1 MKSWLLLILAF
12 AWVMA
17 PTANA
22 NSSYTWDF
30 DPASNT
36 SLGTNI
42 LAYGNGGIGIA
53 ATASSGLYYKVA
65 RGDVGLGLACCNSD
79 HEIEPG
85 QAIVF
90 NLSNLFS
97 RKVTAITLTL
107 VSIET
112 GEAGQVC
119 DFHACMTFGASRNG
133 KPVNIL
139 ALYSDMQAHHSG
151 LLTVTSLRGDV
162 LVNQLQAR
170 TSVVPEPSSLMLMG
184 SGLLALIGF
193 VRRKSRI

>member
-1 MKSWLLLILAF
+1 MKSWLLPILAF

-17 PTANA
+17 PTAYA

-36 SLGTNI
+36 NLGTNI

-53 ATASSGLYYKVA
+53 ATASTSLYYKVA

-119 DFHACMTFGASRNG
+119 DFHACMTFGASDNG
-133 KPVNIL
+133 KSVNIL

-162 LVNQLQAR
+162 LVNQLQA
-170 TSVVPEPSSLMLMG
+170 TASVVPEPSSLMLMG
-184 SGLLALIGF
+184 SGLLAMIGF